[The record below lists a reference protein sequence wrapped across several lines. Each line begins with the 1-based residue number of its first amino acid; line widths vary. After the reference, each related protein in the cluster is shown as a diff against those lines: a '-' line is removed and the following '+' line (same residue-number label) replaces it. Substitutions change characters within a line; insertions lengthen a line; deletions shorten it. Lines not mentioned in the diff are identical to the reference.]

1 MSLLKIVAS
10 ARSEGS
16 LSRLIT
22 DELVVALQPKAVI
35 TRDLAQDGFPVMT
48 AEDLM
53 AMFAN
58 ADDARASLQSHLQTS
73 ALLIEELMAAE
84 TLVLGTPMY
93 NFGVPVVV
101 KQWVDY
107 ICRHGKTFQYT
118 RTGPEGLTKLKQ
130 VYLVTA
136 SGGTQIGGENDFASR
151 YLEQVLRFIGAQH
164 VQHIAVSGSKGRP
177 EMVLADA
184 RAQIKALLQ

>member
-22 DELVVALQPKAVI
+22 DELVVALRPRAVI

-58 ADDARASLQSHLQTS
+58 TDDARASLQSHLETS

-101 KQWVDY
+101 KQWIDY

-136 SGGTQIGGENDFASR
+136 SGGENDFASR
-151 YLEQVLRFIGAQH
+151 YLEQVLRFIGAQN

>member
-22 DELVVALQPKAVI
+22 DELVVALRPRAVI

-58 ADDARASLQSHLQTS
+58 TDDARASLQSHLETS

-101 KQWVDY
+101 KQWIDY

-118 RTGPEGLTKLKQ
+118 RTSPEGLTKLKQ

-151 YLEQVLRFIGAQH
+151 YLEQVLRFIGAQN

>member
-22 DELVVALQPKAVI
+22 DELVVALRPRAVI

-58 ADDARASLQSHLQTS
+58 TDDARAFCSLIWRLQH
-73 ALLIEELMAAE
+73 
-84 TLVLGTPMY
+84 
-93 NFGVPVVV
+93 
-101 KQWVDY
+101 
-107 ICRHGKTFQYT
+107 C
-118 RTGPEGLTKLKQ
+118 
-130 VYLVTA
+130 
-136 SGGTQIGGENDFASR
+136 
-151 YLEQVLRFIGAQH
+151 
-164 VQHIAVSGSKGRP
+164 
-177 EMVLADA
+177 
-184 RAQIKALLQ
+184 